1 MRAVGDG
8 CRVYIAARASSRDVD
23 ELGVDVD
30 DVVAAAV
37 EIPIRGAGD
46 VHDGDEDEDG
56 GPGPGGVSHGAGDGD
71 GDDLERLEHGGLAD
85 GEHGVVAL
93 RGGEDLVDADR
104 AEGELVRRGREG
116 RGGAGE
122 EGVEGLGG
130 GLVGGVRSGA

>member
-37 EIPIRGAGD
+37 DVPIRGAGD

-71 GDDLERLEHGGLAD
+71 GDDTGDALAEK
-85 GEHGVVAL
+85 G
-93 RGGEDLVDADR
+93 DR
-104 AEGELVRRGREG
+104 AAAATPASVAKVFPVPKTTPAWRGATSR
-116 RGGAGE
+116 
-122 EGVEGLGG
+122 
-130 GLVGGVRSGA
+130 